1 MLEYSG
7 GTEIL
12 WNCRGAS
19 TKLSKILRDATDLDS
34 YYGEIKFGLKALGS
48 SNAEEGDSGAR
59 SMRLKGKVAVVTGA
73 AVGLGRAVASRF
85 AREGARVVAA
95 DINVVDGSAL
105 CANLNAQ
112 GYCSQFIKADV
123 SKECEVSALF
133 DTVVSRYGHVDVLYS
148 NAAVLLPERDRPVHE
163 LSLETW
169 DYVMGVNLRGSFL
182 CARSAIAS
190 MLQNSGGSIIFLGSP
205 TGLIGC
211 APELTAYSTSKA
223 GVMGLMRVMAAAHA
237 RDKIRV
243 NSIVPGTMDTPMNAY
258 ILADPSV
265 RKKFQEAVPVGRL
278 GTPQDI
284 EGIALFL
291 ASDESSYCTGGL
303 YMCDGGLTAA

>member
-1 MLEYSG
+1 
-7 GTEIL
+7 
-12 WNCRGAS
+12 
-19 TKLSKILRDATDLDS
+19 
-34 YYGEIKFGLKALGS
+34 
-48 SNAEEGDSGAR
+48 
-59 SMRLKGKVAVVTGA
+59 MRLKGKVAVVTGA
-73 AVGLGRAVASRF
+73 AVGLGCAVAARF
-85 AREGARVVAA
+85 AREGARVIAA
-95 DINVVDGSAL
+95 DINAADGSAL
-105 CANLNAQ
+105 CADLNAQ

-123 SKECEVSALF
+123 SKECEVNALF
-133 DTVVSRYGHVDVLYS
+133 DTVASRYGHVEVLYS
-148 NAAVLLPERDRPVHE
+148 NAAVLPDQDRPVHE

-182 CARSAIAS
+182 CARRAIAS
-190 MLQNSGGSIIFLGSP
+190 MLQNGGGSIIFIGSP

-258 ILADPSV
+258 ILADPLT
-265 RKKFQEAVPVGRL
+265 RKKFEEAVPVGRL